1 MSCSGR
7 RVLSALW
14 PLVGRSHDKAV
25 GFAAAVTALQHYP
38 RSSTG
43 RILFHTVSRD
53 VQEFGTREHHRSQSS
68 SWCCYTAA
76 QGNFRSFSSRE
87 GDSSSSDD
95 SDSSDSDVGDL
106 ADLGSDSDDDD
117 DEGQWTQYRELKEGQ
132 KDDDADD
139 TDPLIPEDRYQLSA
153 ESRNAARG
161 AIEADEEDKDEDFDS
176 ESESGPASVRAAG
189 PDGDMPL
196 KQLYDLKLDQYSEEM
211 GKFMED
217 LGKKKMTMKEKLAAM
232 NEHGAKESMQLHGMP
247 HIPSEVIE
255 PGIAQ
260 LEALTSEHEWH
271 MTIVDVKMTTKQT
284 PQGKKSRFSS
294 MVMVGNL
301 QGKGGYG
308 IGAAKEVNDSIFKAM
323 RLAILGSINIPMYRR
338 HTVYYPSRSKFIRTK
353 ISIFPRPSD
362 FGINASPII
371 TEACELLG
379 IRDITVKTHNSRNI
393 RNVVKG
399 FFQALAHIP
408 TAAEVAQAKGVY
420 MREKLAH
427 KLYTK
432 EFF

>member
-1 MSCSGR
+1 M
-7 RVLSALW
+7 V
-14 PLVGRSHDKAV
+14 
-25 GFAAAVTALQHYP
+25 Q
-38 RSSTG
+38 
-43 RILFHTVSRD
+43 D
-53 VQEFGTREHHRSQSS
+53 VKESGTREHHRSQSS

-95 SDSSDSDVGDL
+95 SDSSDSDSDLGDL
-106 ADLGSDSDDDD
+106 ADLGSDSDDDDDD

-132 KDDDADD
+132 KDDDADG

-161 AIEADEEDKDEDFDS
+161 AIEADEEDKDEAFDS
-176 ESESGPASVRAAG
+176 ESDSGPASIRAAG
-189 PDGDMPL
+189 PDGEYANPLSPKLLQLLCPILLLRQHLSIHFVQERDLYRTTLCACWHMDLSRKHEPLLCSMPL

-211 GKFMED
+211 GNFMED

-232 NEHGAKESMQLHGMP
+232 NEHGAKESMQQHGMP

-301 QGKGGYG
+301 Q
-308 IGAAKEVNDSIFKAM
+308 V
-323 RLAILGSINIPMYRR
+323 
-338 HTVYYPSRSKFIRTK
+338 
-353 ISIFPRPSD
+353 
-362 FGINASPII
+362 
-371 TEACELLG
+371 CLLG
-379 IRDITVKTHNSRNI
+379 DVLRHCK
-393 RNVVKG
+393 
-399 FFQALAHIP
+399 A
-408 TAAEVAQAKGVY
+408 Y
-420 MREKLAH
+420 
-427 KLYTK
+427 
-432 EFF
+432 